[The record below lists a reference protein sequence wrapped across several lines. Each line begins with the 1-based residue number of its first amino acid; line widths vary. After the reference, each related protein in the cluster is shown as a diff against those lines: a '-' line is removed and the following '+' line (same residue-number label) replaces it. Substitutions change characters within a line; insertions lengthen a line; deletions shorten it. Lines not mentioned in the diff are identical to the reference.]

1 MAKGHY
7 MVTAYVGEGDW
18 ELGARE
24 LEAIHEVNPLRVVS
38 VSVQCLGG
46 RAAVRVRVSDRNE
59 PLMMTETQIVHLRKR
74 SRWMAA

>member
-46 RAAVRVRVSDRNE
+46 DDVANNWAILLVDTLKASVHEPSVRL
-59 PLMMTETQIVHLRKR
+59 P
-74 SRWMAA
+74 